1 MNKRNPYLRGCK
13 DFLSTIEIGDEVEV
27 PSTLRYDSV
36 KVVAAHLRYE
46 YGCQFSFRTHEG
58 KHYAKRLS

>member
-1 MNKRNPYLRGCK
+1 MKKKSPYLRGCK

-46 YGCQFSFRTHEG
+46 YGCQFTFRTDNDR
-58 KHYAKRLS
+58 HYAKRII